1 MTRTFILAGV
11 AALALTAG
19 AADARMHHHK
29 SMTGHKTAGSVATRD
44 LNNKQLASMESAGAG
59 MNMSSGTAMAPG
71 AAPTGGMAATP
82 PTPTDAATPTAP
94 AAPAAPA
101 GSMDP
106 QQPK

>member
-1 MTRTFILAGV
+1 MTRTFIVAAV

-29 SMTGHKTAGSVATRD
+29 SAAGHKATGSVATRD
-44 LNNKQLASMESAGAG
+44 LNNKQLASMDSAGAG
-59 MNMSSGTAMAPG
+59 MSMAPASANG
-71 AAPTGGMAATP
+71 SAAGGMATTP
-82 PTPTDAATPTAP
+82 PAPASP
-94 AAPAAPA
+94 AAPM